1 MIDEK
6 QRKTFDKKKIKK
18 KENEQ
23 RLVQAKVE
31 LVKQEFQDNMKN
43 YMELKLNDLVDKLH
57 KTETGEKLSTI
68 QLKTIM
74 AQRSISGTSP
84 KYSNSELVILFDY
97 YKQFVMEINKYQTY
111 IPSKVD
117 FCNFIGVST
126 NIFNLWRTS
135 DDAERREIIQKIDDY
150 IADIELSLAQ
160 EGNIKEITTI
170 FRAKAEHGYVEA
182 QAPLVVRHEKTANL
196 DEIQKQIEA
205 VNQGKSLIEL
215 KQNEDGSFSLE

>member
-6 QRKTFDKKKIKK
+6 QRKTFDKKKLKK
-18 KENEQ
+18 KEDEQ
-23 RLVQAKVE
+23 KLVQAKTE
-31 LVKQEFQDNMKN
+31 LVKQEYQDNMKD
-43 YMELKLNDLVDKLH
+43 YMEQKLYDLIYKLKQ
-57 KTETGEKLSTI
+57 TETGEKLSTI

-74 AQRSISGTSP
+74 SQKSICGMSP
-84 KYSNSELVILFDY
+84 KYSNSELVLLFDY

-117 FCNFIGVST
+117 FCSFIGIST
-126 NIFNLWRTS
+126 NIYNSYRTS
-135 DDAERREIIQKIDDY
+135 DDAERREIVQKIDDY

-160 EGNIKEITTI
+160 QGNIKEITTI

-182 QAPLVVRHEKTANL
+182 QAPLVVKHEKIANL
-196 DEIQKQIEA
+196 DEIQKQIDA

-215 KQNEDGSFSLE
+215 NKNEDGSYSQE